1 MNPPGKTSAH
11 SDQSL
16 CCYVS
21 YELEVSI
28 SSMNWDWVPQPLKL
42 KQQYPFERN
51 WRIYA
56 GHPQEKT
63 ASWTNSNWF
72 LLRSLFINPF
82 SGCSGHRAW
91 DQFCSAERFWEAICV
106 AGHQASKVSNGAR
119 LSQCITMERIFKS
132 GLSLQLSNLESPR
145 PQIPG
150 GLWQGWTHIMKK
162 TLAL

>member
-16 CCYVS
+16 SAWCCYVS

-28 SSMNWDWVPQPLKL
+28 SSMNWDWVPQPLNL
-42 KQQYPFERN
+42 SSHIHLRGIEEYD
-51 WRIYA
+51 A

-119 LSQCITMERIFKS
+119 LSQCITMYHNVFDNVS
-132 GLSLQLSNLESPR
+132 QWSAYSNLICPCNC
-145 PQIPG
+145 
-150 GLWQGWTHIMKK
+150 LT
-162 TLAL
+162 